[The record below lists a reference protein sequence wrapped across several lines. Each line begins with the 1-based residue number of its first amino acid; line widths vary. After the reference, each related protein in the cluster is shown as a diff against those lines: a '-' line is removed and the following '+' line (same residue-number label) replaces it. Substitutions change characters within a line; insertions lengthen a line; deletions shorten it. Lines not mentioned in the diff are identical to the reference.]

1 MKLYDEYG
9 NYVCELGEPRKP
21 WTEEDRQRNRER
33 RQGHYTKR
41 WYEKELLAIAN
52 DESLPRKE
60 RHEALFTL
68 GESRGYHRS
77 RPAKR

>member
-1 MKLYDEYG
+1 L
-9 NYVCELGEPRKP
+9 
-21 WTEEDRQRNRER
+21 TEEDKQRIRER
-33 RQGHYTKR
+33 REQHYTKR

-68 GESRGYHRS
+68 GKSRGYHRS